1 LRAQKGFAMI
11 TGMTGFGS
19 ATFASGKVK
28 GVIEVKSVNHR
39 YLDLKFYLPTGFGV
53 VESKVREGLAKFISR
68 GCVTISVRITE
79 KPVQEVSFNED
90 LIQEYLRHARNIE
103 KKYKLSNNLTLADMI
118 RMPGVADVREV
129 FVDAQALWPAV
140 EKAFFQAL
148 KGLQVMRASEGRSL
162 AKDMSD
168 KLKRMALKLKAIQK
182 QHDLLLKEFQK
193 TSKPEE
199 FASYQKS
206 IDVNEEIARFNHYI
220 EEMTALLKVSVPVG
234 KKMDFIAQEM
244 QREANTL
251 GSKLQDE
258 MVSNAV
264 IALKSKIEKIREQA
278 NNVE

>member
-1 LRAQKGFAMI
+1 MI

-19 ATFASGKVK
+19 AAFAVGKIK
-28 GVIEVKSVNHR
+28 GTIEVKSVNHR
-39 YLDLKFYLPTGFGV
+39 YLDIAFYLPSGFGV
-53 VESKVREGLAKFISR
+53 VEGKIRDMLAKDVSR
-68 GCVTISVRITE
+68 GRVTISVRITD
-79 KPVQEVSFNED
+79 KPQQEVSFNED
-90 LIQEYLRHARNIE
+90 LIEEYLRHAKSIQ
-103 KKYKLSNNLTLADMI
+103 KKYKLSHDLTLADLI
-118 RMPGVADVREV
+118 RMPGIVDVKEV
-129 FVDAQALWPAV
+129 FVEADQVWPAV
-140 EKAFFQAL
+140 EKGLAVSL
-148 KGLQVMRASEGRSL
+148 KSLNVMRQREGRSL
-162 AKDMSD
+162 AADMGD
-168 KLKRMALKLKAIQK
+168 KLKRMAQKLKAIQK
-182 QHDLLLKEFQK
+182 RHDLLLKECTK

-220 EEMTALLKVSVPVG
+220 EEMQALLKVSVPVG

>member
-1 LRAQKGFAMI
+1 MI

-19 ATFASGKVK
+19 ASFAVGKIK

-39 YLDLKFYLPTGFGV
+39 YLDVAFYLPMGFGAM
-53 VESKVREGLAKFISR
+53 ENKIRELLVKDVAR
-68 GCVTISVRITE
+68 GRVTISVRITD
-79 KPVQEVSFNED
+79 KPTQEVSFNED
-90 LIQEYLRHARNIE
+90 LIEEYLRHAKSME
-103 KKYKLSNNLTLADMI
+103 KKYKLSNNLTLADLI
-118 RMPGVADVREV
+118 RMPGIVDVKEV
-129 FVDAQALWPAV
+129 FVEALEMWPSV
-140 EKAFFQAL
+140 EKGLVLAL
-148 KGLQVMRASEGRSL
+148 KSLKTMRQREGKSL
-162 AKDMSD
+162 AADMGD
-168 KLKRMALKLKAIQK
+168 KLKRMSKKLKDIK
-182 QHDLLLKEFQK
+182 KRHDLLLKGYRK

-206 IDVNEEIARFNHYI
+206 IDVNEELARYQHYI
-220 EEMTALLKVSVPVG
+220 EEMLALLKVSIPVG

>member
-1 LRAQKGFAMI
+1 MI

-19 ATFASGKVK
+19 AAFSVGKIK
-28 GVIEVKSVNHR
+28 GTIEVKSVNHR
-39 YLDLKFYLPTGFGV
+39 YLDVAFYLPSGFGA
-53 VESKVREGLAKFISR
+53 VENKIREMLGKDVSR
-68 GCVTISVRITE
+68 GRVTISVRITD
-79 KPVQEVSFNED
+79 KPNQEVSFNDD
-90 LIQEYLRHARNIE
+90 LIEEYLRHAKSIE
-103 KKYKLSNNLTLADMI
+103 KKYKLSNDLTLADLI
-118 RMPGVADVREV
+118 RMPGIVDVKEV
-129 FVDAQALWPAV
+129 FVEADQIWPAI
-140 EKAFFQAL
+140 E
-148 KGLQVMRASEGRSL
+148 KGLAVSLKSLNVMRQREGRSL
-162 AKDMSD
+162 AADMGD

-182 QHDLLLKEFQK
+182 RHDLLLKEFRK
-193 TSKPEE
+193 TNKAEE

-220 EEMTALLKVSVPVG
+220 EEMKALLKTNIPVG

-264 IALKSKIEKIREQA
+264 ISLKSKIEKIREQA